1 MSESDID
8 AAYLRTEQVILLGEG
23 EPAWAKAAGRMPA
36 SADLRDGAMALLPF
50 LMKRLSD
57 DEWAEALLEARWFQ
71 RRLGGRG

>member
-1 MSESDID
+1 MSKINTDT
-8 AAYLRTEQVILLGEG
+8 AYLRTEQVVLLGEG
-23 EPAWAKAAGRMPA
+23 EPAWAKVAGRMPA

-57 DEWAEALLEARWFQ
+57 DQWAEALLEARWFQ